1 MKNLFPSAK
10 FIHLVRD
17 PRDTVLSYQKVPFD
31 SNTTSTLAYR
41 WNYYNQSILKQF
53 KKHSI
58 KPIILKY
65 EKLVTDP
72 EKTLRE
78 FANFLN
84 VEYDPQMLKFNENIN
99 MQTGDWHS
107 TFAGHV
113 KTNKLFVWKK
123 RKKQK
128 DIYFTNYICNDLI
141 KSFGYGIS
149 CIKIIL

>member
-1 MKNLFPSAK
+1 MKFDSHWSYAQFCQVIYQGYARSLKKTKSHIICIKNPLYSLFIKDLKNLFPSAK

-65 EKLVTDP
+65 EELVTDP

-78 FANFLN
+78 FANF
-84 VEYDPQMLKFNENIN
+84 
-99 MQTGDWHS
+99 
-107 TFAGHV
+107 
-113 KTNKLFVWKK
+113 
-123 RKKQK
+123 
-128 DIYFTNYICNDLI
+128 
-141 KSFGYGIS
+141 
-149 CIKIIL
+149 